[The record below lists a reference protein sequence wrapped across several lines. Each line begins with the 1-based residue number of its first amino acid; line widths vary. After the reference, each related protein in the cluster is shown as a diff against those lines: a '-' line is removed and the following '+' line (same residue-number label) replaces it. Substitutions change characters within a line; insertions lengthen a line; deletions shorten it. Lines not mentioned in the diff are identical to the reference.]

1 MQTRLSH
8 VIFRMSVGAALAVN
22 PIPTLAETIE
32 ETVIVADRVDTSSQ
46 SVAVSVNII
55 DRGLIEALGS
65 ATLPQLLKTQVGIS
79 TTQTGGLGAVS
90 GVRIRGQDGFRTK
103 ATFKKRPNDKDD
115 DRMNK
120 LYNIRPF
127 RRITKEDMNDI
138 WPEWTPDF

>member
-8 VIFRMSVGAALAVN
+8 VIFCMTVGVSLAVN

-46 SVAVSVNII
+46 SLAVSVNII
-55 DRGLIEALGS
+55 DRELIEALGS

-90 GVRIRGQDGFRTK
+90 GIRVRGQDGFRTK
-103 ATFKKRPNDKDD
+103 VLLAVSYTHLRAHE
-115 DRMNK
+115 
-120 LYNIRPF
+120 
-127 RRITKEDMNDI
+127 TS
-138 WPEWTPDF
+138 